1 MKEGRSCTVWF
12 RRSKDMCGIQSQ
24 WHSPGQGVS
33 VKLYCEA
40 GSSAHRI
47 LFKMSGFDQPD

>member
-1 MKEGRSCTVWF
+1 MKEGRSRTVWF

-33 VKLYCEA
+33 VKLYCEV
-40 GSSAHRI
+40 GSSAHI